1 MTFSPSVDFVPAQ
14 PPREPGYVD
23 EIRGALKEIE
33 ENLDENKQEQKEL
46 RKVCCVIVIIM
57 YIYGH
62 ANGSGIQSLKCN
74 RVLAIRIPKLYTIT
88 FRLFF

>member
-33 ENLDENKQEQKEL
+33 ENLDENKKEQKEL
-46 RKVCCVIVIIM
+46 RKVRCVIVIIISM
-57 YIYGH
+57 
-62 ANGSGIQSLKCN
+62 ATQWLSNK
-74 RVLAIRIPKLYTIT
+74 KLYSIIK
-88 FRLFF
+88 FLLLESQSRILHYVSSFFF